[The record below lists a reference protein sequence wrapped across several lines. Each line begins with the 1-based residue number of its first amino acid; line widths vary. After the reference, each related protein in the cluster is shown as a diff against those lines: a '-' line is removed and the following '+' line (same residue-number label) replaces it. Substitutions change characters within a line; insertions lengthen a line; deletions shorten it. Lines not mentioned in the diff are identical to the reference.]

1 MTFRNNFAPPNLPPR
16 RYTRHSS
23 GLGLLLL
30 IALIFCFFYVG
41 RWLVVEDPLDHAQ
54 AIAVLS
60 GRMPLRVLEAAE
72 IYRAG
77 HAPEVWLTHTTEP
90 GKSLQQM
97 GLKYLGEEDY
107 DREILI
113 REGVPSAAIHVL
125 EPPILNTADEIV
137 AIKFALNAAP
147 LHTVI
152 IVTSK
157 PHTRRVHTLWRL
169 LTHGEGRIIVRAP
182 SQDPFDARHWWRNTT
197 DALDVVREVLGLLN
211 AWAGLPLSHSQEAP
225 NFKPGGRSLITVVV
239 VHHAVRKI
247 KNASSATVLAPLA
260 TPARAANRA
269 PRKQPSDYP

>member
-1 MTFRNNFAPPNLPPR
+1 
-16 RYTRHSS
+16 
-23 GLGLLLL
+23 
-30 IALIFCFFYVG
+30 
-41 RWLVVEDPLDHAQ
+41 
-54 AIAVLS
+54 
-60 GRMPLRVLEAAE
+60 MPLRVLEAAK

-77 HAPEVWLTHTTEP
+77 YAPEVWLTHTTEP

-107 DREILI
+107 DREILV

-137 AIKFALNAAP
+137 TIKFALNAAP

-211 AWAGLPLSHSQEAP
+211 AWAGLPLSHS
-225 NFKPGGRSLITVVV
+225 
-239 VHHAVRKI
+239 
-247 KNASSATVLAPLA
+247 
-260 TPARAANRA
+260 
-269 PRKQPSDYP
+269 